1 MSRSHKSRKPR
12 PQTSC
17 RASGQQTGQHS
28 GAGKLRIIGGEWR
41 SRLLPVASVEG
52 LRPTPNRIRETLYSW
67 LTGWVPGARCLDA
80 FSGTGALGLE
90 ALSRGAK
97 HATFLEY
104 SPIAAKT
111 LQSNLTTLKCTT
123 AEVVHTD
130 ASRWL
135 SQTAKTPYNLVFLDP
150 PFHKGFV
157 APVCHLLASN
167 GYLTENSLVYIESE
181 VELGQPDVPENWQL
195 WKEKTAGQVTCR
207 LYRVNE

>member
-1 MSRSHKSRKPR
+1 MSRSQKPR
-12 PQTSC
+12 KTRPQPRG
-17 RASGQQTGQHS
+17 RASGQSSSQHS
-28 GAGKLRIIGGEWR
+28 GAGRLRIIGGEWR
-41 SRLLPVASVEG
+41 SRQLPIPSAEG

-104 SPIAAKT
+104 SPVAVKA
-111 LQSNLTTLKCTT
+111 LQSNLFALECSN
-123 AEVVHTD
+123 AEVVHAN
-130 ASRWL
+130 ASHWL
-135 SQTAKTPYNLVFLDP
+135 SQTAKEPYDLVFLDP

-157 APVCHLLASN
+157 APICHSLAEN
-167 GYLTENSLVYIESE
+167 GYLAESSLVYIESE
-181 VELGQPDVPENWQL
+181 VELGLPAVPESWQL

-207 LYRVNE
+207 LYQVN